1 MDARS
6 GGESR
11 CDSGKY
17 RDEDVQDFTPKCFVF
32 HDFKFLELRNSTM
45 ICRSC
50 SLIVIQSE
58 AKNLKSAS

>member
-17 RDEDVQDFTPKCFVF
+17 RDEDVQDFTPKRFVF
-32 HDFKFLELRNSTM
+32 HDFKFLD
-45 ICRSC
+45 
-50 SLIVIQSE
+50 
-58 AKNLKSAS
+58 